1 MTDITD
7 VLDDTRREIVT
18 RRIAAGE
25 VRAIRIRR
33 HFDARPEEV
42 WHACTDPARIGR
54 WFNGVSGDLRQGGS
68 YQMELGVSGDILHCE
83 PSTRL
88 VVTWAYGDRGADE
101 VELRLAPDGDGTELV
116 LEHAAVNETAEMD
129 GRLVDV
135 ILNDADSGANGQGAG
150 WELGLVLLDK
160 HLHDEQPEDPGAW
173 EESPEALELADRSGA
188 AWAATLGE
196 YRNARA

>member
-42 WHACTDPARIGR
+42 WHACTDPARFGR
-54 WFNGVSGDLRQGGS
+54 WFSGVSGDLRQGGR
-68 YQMELGVSGDILHCE
+68 YEMDLGVSGDILHCE
-83 PSTRL
+83 APTRL
-88 VVTWAYGDRGADE
+88 VVTWAYDDRGADE
-101 VELRLAPDGDGTELV
+101 VELRLAPDGDGTEMV

-135 ILNDADSGANGQGAG
+135 ILNDAGSGANGQGAG

-160 HLHDEQPEDPGAW
+160 YLHDELPEDPGAW

-188 AWAATLGE
+188 AWEAALAE
-196 YRNARA
+196 YRNVGG